1 MNTNKK
7 NTIFLINISII
18 PLISS
23 ILFIFIDYS
32 HFFKRSVSIS
42 CMSHYSAPLL
52 PGNISIRSN
61 ITIDLRKNNTGSLY
75 ISGVLEKKQGD
86 TDQNKTSS
94 AILREIEF
102 DYSIEDNG
110 FISIYNTEVYHLASD
125 KISDDFFNSNVFD
138 LSLPNRK
145 IKIKKINNSW
155 LLSTPFSPIMMCVN
169 KN

>member
-1 MNTNKK
+1 
-7 NTIFLINISII
+7 
-18 PLISS
+18 
-23 ILFIFIDYS
+23 
-32 HFFKRSVSIS
+32 
-42 CMSHYSAPLL
+42 MSHYSAPLL

-86 TDQNKTSS
+86 NEQSKTSS

-145 IKIKKINNSW
+145 VKIKKI
-155 LLSTPFSPIMMCVN
+155 
-169 KN
+169 